1 MTSEITKTNT
11 SEVSGKV
18 ENIEIMP
25 PVDIV
30 EDHEAYTMIFEVPGV
45 NSSSVKAEVENNILT
60 VECASTLRRNQHP
73 VLFKRVFR
81 LSRAVDIA
89 KITACTKDGILT
101 LTLPKAEH
109 VKPFK
114 VPVA

>member
-1 MTSEITKTNT
+1 MSIDTVNKSEETKT
-11 SEVSGKV
+11 V

-30 EDHEAYTMIFEVPGV
+30 EDHEEFVMYFEVPGV
-45 NSSSVKAEVENNILT
+45 NSKSVKVEVENNILT
-60 VECASTLRRNQHP
+60 VECASTLRKNNRP
-73 VLFKRVFR
+73 VLYKRVFR
-81 LSRAVDIA
+81 LTRAVDVN
-89 KITACTKDGILT
+89 KITAEVKDGILS
-101 LTLPKAEH
+101 LKLPKADH

>member
-1 MTSEITKTNT
+1 MTSEIIAKEN
-11 SEVSGKV
+11 ENHAV
-18 ENIEIMP
+18 ENLEVMP

-30 EDHEAYTMIFEVPGV
+30 EDSDGFVMYFEVPGC

-60 VECASTLRRNQHP
+60 VECASVLRRGKRP
-73 VLFKRVFR
+73 VMFKRVFR
-81 LSRAVDIA
+81 LSRAVDVSQ
-89 KITACTKDGILT
+89 ITAAVEYGVLT
-101 LTLPKAEH
+101 LKLPKAEH

>member
-1 MTSEITKTNT
+1 MSNEITKAADTPK
-11 SEVSGKV
+11 VV
-18 ENIEIMP
+18 ENIEVMP

-30 EDHEAYTMIFEVPGV
+30 EDNDNFIMYFEVPGC
-45 NSSSVKAEVENNILT
+45 NASSVKVEIENSVLS
-60 VECASTLRRNQHP
+60 VECASTLRRNHRP

-89 KITACTKDGILT
+89 KITAVTKDGILT

-109 VKPFK
+109 VKPFR
-114 VPVA
+114 VPIS

>member
-1 MTSEITKTNT
+1 MTSEITKTNH
-11 SEVSGKV
+11 SEPVVKMENV
-18 ENIEIMP
+18 EVMP

-45 NSSSVKAEVENNILT
+45 NSSTVKAEVENNILT